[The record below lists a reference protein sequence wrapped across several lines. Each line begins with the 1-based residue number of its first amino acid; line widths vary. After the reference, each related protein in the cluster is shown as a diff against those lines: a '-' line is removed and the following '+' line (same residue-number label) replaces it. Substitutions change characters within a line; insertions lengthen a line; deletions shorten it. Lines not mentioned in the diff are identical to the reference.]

1 MRFLGFA
8 LVGMLLAIGTAGA
21 ANLAQPWQMNLPEA
35 VTPVMESVVSFHNFL
50 LWIITAITLFVLVL
64 LVYAL
69 VRFSAGANPEP
80 SRTTHN
86 TLVEVAWTVVPILIL
101 IAIAIPSFRLLYLQR
116 DFPQADFTI
125 KATGSQWFWSYEY
138 PDHGDIFFDSL
149 MKPVDELE
157 PGEPRLL
164 ATTAPVVV
172 PVNATVSLIVTAN
185 DVIHS
190 WTVHSF
196 GEKIDAIPGR
206 LNQAW
211 FRAER
216 EGVFYG
222 SCVELCGIGHSDMP
236 IEVRVVSQ
244 AEFDEWVETTVAEGV
259 GAANRMLTQRL
270 RARGLLAAIDHED
283 SLAAPLAHAPA
294 Y

>member
-1 MRFLGFA
+1 VADELSDPA
-8 LVGMLLAIGTAGA
+8 
-21 ANLAQPWQMNLPEA
+21 
-35 VTPVMESVVSFHNFL
+35 TPVMDVVVSFHNFL
-50 LWIITAITLFVLVL
+50 LWIITAISLFVLVL

-69 VRFSAGANPEP
+69 VRYSARANPTP

-86 TLVEVAWTVVPILIL
+86 SLVEVAWTVVPILIL

-116 DFPQADFTI
+116 DYPEADFTI
-125 KATGSQWFWSYEY
+125 KAIGSQWFWTYEY
-138 PDHGDIFFDSL
+138 PDHGDIVFDSL
-149 MKPVDELE
+149 LKTDAELE

-164 ATTAPVVV
+164 TVDAPLVV

-190 WTVHSF
+190 WTVHAF
-196 GEKIDAIPGR
+196 GEKIDAVPGR

-211 FRAER
+211 FRPTT

-244 AEFDEWVETTVAEGV
+244 ADFDEWVETTAAQGL
-259 GAANRMLTQRL
+259 GAANRMLSERM
-270 RARGLLAAIDHED
+270 RARGLVAAIDHKD
-283 SLAAPLAHAPA
+283 L
-294 Y
+294 